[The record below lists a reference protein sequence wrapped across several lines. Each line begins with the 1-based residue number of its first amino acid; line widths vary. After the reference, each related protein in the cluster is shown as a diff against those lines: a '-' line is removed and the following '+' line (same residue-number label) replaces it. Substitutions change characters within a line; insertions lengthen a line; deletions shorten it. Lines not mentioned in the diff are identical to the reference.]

1 MGVTG
6 PMGVTGAMG
15 ATSPEVRES
24 TWRRELLH
32 AGSHFGRGLFHAL
45 AALGVARTWPPCEPR
60 VAAERLARAL
70 AAIARAHDLEVRVRG
85 DIPQGRA
92 LIVSNHV
99 SYLDPIALLPLC
111 PALPIAKGEVAD
123 WPIIGGASRGLGV
136 VFVQRNDPAD
146 RVRVLRRVHRLL
158 AGGAAV
164 LNFPEGT
171 TTDGAEV
178 APFWRGTF
186 GIAQRLD
193 VPVIPVALRYRD
205 PDLAWCGQATFLPHY
220 WRTVRRPRVEVSIRF
235 GAPMHPRTGE
245 PAEAMAARA
254 RGTIAYML
262 QTLTWTPRWTDAGT
276 SVRLS
281 STRPDPV
288 LPAARAR
295 GVQ

>member
-1 MGVTG
+1 MG
-6 PMGVTGAMG
+6 P
-15 ATSPEVRES
+15 
-24 TWRRELLH
+24 LLH
-32 AGSHFGRGLFHAL
+32 AGRHLGRGLFHAL
-45 AALGVARTWPPCEPR
+45 AELGAARTSPPCEPR
-60 VAAERLARAL
+60 AAAERLAGAL

-85 DIPQGRA
+85 DVPQGRA
-92 LIVSNHV
+92 LIVANHV

-111 PALPIAKGEVAD
+111 PAIPIAKGDVAG
-123 WPIIGGASRGLGV
+123 WPIIGGVGRGLGV
-136 VFVQRNDPAD
+136 VFVRRDDPAD
-146 RVRVLRRVHRLL
+146 RARVLRRVHRLL

-171 TTDGAEV
+171 TTHGAEV

-186 GIAQRLD
+186 GIAQRLE
-193 VPVIPVALRYRD
+193 VALRYRD

-220 WRTVRRPRVEVSIRF
+220 WRTVRRPRLEVAIRF
-235 GAPMHPRTGE
+235 GAPMHPRAGE

-262 QTLTWTPRWTDAGT
+262 QTLTWTPRWIDAGT

-281 STRPDPV
+281 SPRPDPV
-288 LPAARAR
+288 LPAAGAR